1 MGSLA
6 THLHYI
12 YQRFLLFLGYVMPG
26 VILVVK
32 MEALAH
38 RFPLYTSGNH
48 LIYVVKNKIKCISPY
63 PKSTNM
69 YNTKAK
75 DIDRHLRVLTAQSRG
90 QDFRTRTHV
99 PSLASYKCL

>member
-1 MGSLA
+1 
-6 THLHYI
+6 
-12 YQRFLLFLGYVMPG
+12 MPG

-32 MEALAH
+32 MEALSH

-48 LIYVVKNKIKCISPY
+48 LIYVVKNKIKIKCISPY